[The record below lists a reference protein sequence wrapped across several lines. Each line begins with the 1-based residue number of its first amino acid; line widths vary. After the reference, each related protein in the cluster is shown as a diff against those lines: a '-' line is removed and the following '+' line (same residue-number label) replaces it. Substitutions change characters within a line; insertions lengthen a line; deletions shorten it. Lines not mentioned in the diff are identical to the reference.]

1 MIPLGPRQMAIGI
14 GRRQF
19 ISALGGAAV
28 ARPLAA
34 RAQQLELPVVGMLE
48 AIPMPSDQA
57 ADFRQSLASAGFVEG
72 RNVVIEE
79 RIANGQYEKLPPMA
93 AELVRRRV
101 AVIAAYAPIAAL
113 AAKGATD
120 SIPIVFDLGSD
131 PVKDGLVASLSHPG
145 GNITGVTFFSN
156 LLDAKRLELL
166 HDIVPSATVV
176 GFLVN
181 PNNPNAELELNEAQA
196 GAQKLQLRFAVVKA
210 STAEEIDRAFTE
222 LVRQQ
227 VVALLI
233 SGDGFLSIV
242 RNHQIAALALRY
254 SIATC
259 FSGRVPVA
267 SGGLVSYG
275 TSRQDSSRQFGIYVG
290 RILKGEKPAALPVLQ
305 PTKFDLVINLTTA
318 KALGLTIPPTL
329 LATADEVIE

>member
-1 MIPLGPRQMAIGI
+1 MAIHI
-14 GRRQF
+14 GRRHF
-19 ISALGGAAV
+19 ISALGGTAFAW
-28 ARPLAA
+28 PLAA
-34 RAQQLELPVVGMLE
+34 RAQQSAMPVVGMLE
-48 AIPMPSDQA
+48 ANPMPSDQA
-57 ADFRQSLASAGFVEG
+57 ADFRQGLASAGFVEG
-72 RNVVIEE
+72 RSVVIEE
-79 RIANGQYEKLPPMA
+79 RIADGQYEKLPPMA
-93 AELVRRRV
+93 AELVRHRV

-166 HDIVPSATVV
+166 HDIVPSAIVV
-176 GFLVN
+176 GFLGN
-181 PNNPNAELELNEAQA
+181 PNNPNAELELNEVQA
-196 GAQKLQLRFAVVKA
+196 GAQKLQLRLTVVKA
-210 STAEEIDRAFTE
+210 TTAEEIDRSFTE

-227 VVALLI
+227 VTALMI
-233 SGDGFLSIV
+233 SGDGFLNILRS
-242 RNHQIAALALRY
+242 HQIAALALRY
-254 SIATC
+254 AIATC
-259 FSGRVPVA
+259 FTLRGPVA

-275 TSRQDSSRQFGIYVG
+275 ASRKESSRQFGVYVG

-318 KALGLTIPPTL
+318 KALGLTVPPTL
-329 LATADEVIE
+329 LALADEVIE

>member
-1 MIPLGPRQMAIGI
+1 MAIGI

-210 STAEEIDRAFTE
+210 TTAEEIDRAFTE

-233 SGDGFLSIV
+233 SGDAFLSIV
-242 RNHQIAALALRY
+242 RSHQIAALALRY

-267 SGGLVSYG
+267 GGGLVSYG
-275 TSRQDSSRQFGIYVG
+275 TSREDSSRQFGIYVG

>member
-1 MIPLGPRQMAIGI
+1 
-14 GRRQF
+14 
-19 ISALGGAAV
+19 
-28 ARPLAA
+28 
-34 RAQQLELPVVGMLE
+34 
-48 AIPMPSDQA
+48 MPSDQA

-79 RIANGQYEKLPPMA
+79 RIADGQYEKLPPMA

-131 PVKDGLVASLSHPG
+131 PVKDGLVTSLSHPG
-145 GNITGVTFFSN
+145 GNITGATFFSN

-176 GFLVN
+176 GFLLN
-181 PNNPNAELELNEAQA
+181 PNNPNAELELNEVQA
-196 GAQKLQLRFAVVKA
+196 GAQTLRLRLAVVKA
-210 STAEEIDRAFTE
+210 TTAEEIDRAFTE

-227 VVALLI
+227 VTALLI
-233 SGDGFLSIV
+233 SGDGFLNIV
-242 RNHQIAALALRY
+242 RSHQIAALALRY
-254 SIATC
+254 AIATS
-259 FSGRVPVA
+259 FTLRAPVA

-275 TSRQDSSRQFGIYVG
+275 ASRKESSRQFGIYVG
-290 RILKGEKPAALPVLQ
+290 RILKGEKPADLPVMQ
-305 PTKFDLVINLTTA
+305 PTKFDLVFNLTTA
-318 KALGLTIPPTL
+318 KALGLTIPHNL
-329 LATADEVIE
+329 LVLADEVIE